1 MTAQR
6 LTTEYRARV
15 YDDDYG
21 FYVEVRDDRDGLG
34 LAEIVYSDGSEDA
47 GTDLRMAIGWAQAE
61 KLAEAILNI
70 TRLRA
75 TKEQADV

>member
-1 MTAQR
+1 VSQR

-15 YDDDYG
+15 YDDDHG

-34 LAEIVYSDGSEDA
+34 LAEIVYSDGDKEA
-47 GTDLRMAIGWAQAE
+47 VERVITLGWGQAE

-70 TRLRA
+70 TRIRPQ
-75 TKEQADV
+75 EQANDPR